1 MLQIIFL
8 FLLFLLVYFVIS
20 IIIHFVIP
28 FIKIKKQFYSYM
40 NSNSS
45 KSEYNRNI
53 RIDNYNPKKKIF
65 PKDQGKYI
73 DFKEEK

>member
-1 MLQIIFL
+1 
-8 FLLFLLVYFVIS
+8 
-20 IIIHFVIP
+20 
-28 FIKIKKQFYSYM
+28 M